1 MNPDRFF
8 VLTLDVAQVL
18 APVSSGLLAAGAPAS
33 DGANGDG
40 GDFAALL
47 TALAGVL
54 GANRLTPAAVS
65 PHATAQVA
73 TKSEKLE
80 RRCMALEA
88 ELHGLQTASTDWRER
103 EDELMLE
110 VRWSSDDH

>member
-1 MNPDRFF
+1 MPISDG
-8 VLTLDVAQVL
+8 LPHQVEAL
-18 APVSSGLLAAGAPAS
+18 AARDILQSVQRQAMEKEKALLAADAQ
-33 DGANGDG
+33 
-40 GDFAALL
+40 L
-47 TALAGVL
+47 
-54 GANRLTPAAVS
+54 
-65 PHATAQVA
+65 AQVA

-103 EDELMLE
+103 EDELMLQ